1 MTNPFQ
7 KRLWN
12 IDTYIYVCQ
21 HPPQTNRQQQQQ
33 KKQTAK
39 FNVNLLKVL

>member
-1 MTNPFQ
+1 M
-7 KRLWN
+7 
-12 IDTYIYVCQ
+12 YVST
-21 HPPQTNRQQQQQ
+21 PLKQTDNNNNNN